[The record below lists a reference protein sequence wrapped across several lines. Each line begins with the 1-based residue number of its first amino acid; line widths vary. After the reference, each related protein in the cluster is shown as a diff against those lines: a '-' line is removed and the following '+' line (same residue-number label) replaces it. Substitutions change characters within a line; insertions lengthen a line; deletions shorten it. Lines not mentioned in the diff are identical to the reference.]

1 MLLAIVLLSRRQPV
15 GPSWVNLLKVVGAA
29 AAMALVIEALRFFIF
44 PTITLVGT
52 LIMVAAGAAVY
63 GVILLAIGGVDDGVM
78 LLLRRRL
85 GRLTGRAA

>member
-1 MLLAIVLLSRRQPV
+1 M
-15 GPSWVNLLKVVGAA
+15 NFLKVIGASVAMVA
-29 AAMALVIEALRFFIF
+29 AIELLRVFLF

-52 LIMVAAGAAVY
+52 LIMVAASAVVY
-63 GVILLAIGGVDDGVM
+63 GVILVAIGGVDDGVM